1 MTGRVFRAACCGI
14 CIHFAVQMASASVLV
29 EYNFSGLPGDQITTP
44 ASWTATGLTATAI
57 RRGPG
62 LEALAGA
69 GLMNS
74 RAWAMGEI
82 DRDFDYFE
90 WTIVPAS
97 GVTLNLEEIAFG
109 ERRNATGIRT
119 FALRSSLDGFARDAV
134 APVEV
139 PDDGE
144 LRNHVLALGSAFDAI
159 SSPVTFRLYGYLSE
173 AFIGRWGI
181 TNHQEAGA
189 FRISGTASGLES
201 EPTGGDAG
209 GAQAPEPAAGI
220 IWSIVVAIA
229 VGGSAFRRW
238 RG

>member
-1 MTGRVFRAACCGI
+1 MAESLVPGGAPVSLNEARGWLRLGATIDDAVVAGLVRAAT
-14 CIHFAVQMASASVLV
+14 SVC
-29 EYNFSGLPGDQITTP
+29 
-44 ASWTATGLTATAI
+44 
-57 RRGPG
+57 
-62 LEALAGA
+62 
-69 GLMNS
+69 
-74 RAWAMGEI
+74 
-82 DRDFDYFE
+82 
-90 WTIVPAS
+90 
-97 GVTLNLEEIAFG
+97 
-109 ERRNATGIRT
+109 
-119 FALRSSLDGFARDAV
+119 
-134 APVEV
+134 
-139 PDDGE
+139 
-144 LRNHVLALGSAFDAI
+144 
-159 SSPVTFRLYGYLSE
+159 E